1 MRKNRNFS
9 KNKTND
15 IVKKWRE
22 DDCFRQLVQK
32 QHLDMTLNEIK
43 HYGKNSKDEN
53 IAFQN
58 FSKRS
63 PLDSTRLNLDEE
75 GSDSHFDSFEKQ
87 KLRDLNLPSANNSG
101 YPTSST
107 KSNSNLNESKVK
119 SPTKN
124 RCEEG
129 NQLYCVCQKKMTENC
144 TWSASHV

>member
-22 DDCFRQLVQK
+22 DDCFWQLVQK

-53 IAFQN
+53 NAFQN

-87 KLRDLNLPSANNSG
+87 KLRDLNLPSETI
-101 YPTSST
+101 PDIQ
-107 KSNSNLNESKVK
+107 LHLQKV
-119 SPTKN
+119 T
-124 RCEEG
+124 
-129 NQLYCVCQKKMTENC
+129 QI
-144 TWSASHV
+144 